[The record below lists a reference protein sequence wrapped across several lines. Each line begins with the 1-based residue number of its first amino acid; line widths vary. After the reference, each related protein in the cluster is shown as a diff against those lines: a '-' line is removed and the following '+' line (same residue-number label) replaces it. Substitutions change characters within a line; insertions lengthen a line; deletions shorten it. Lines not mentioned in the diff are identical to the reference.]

1 MKNGVAGGIG
11 FVVGAAAGAGTAYY
25 FTRKYFT
32 TLVCELASNLVE
44 ERINELEA
52 AGVIIFA
59 DDEFKGTEEEGEDSD
74 EESSPLKTVSSLA
87 KEYTGDPTRE
97 IDYSQFYNKKD
108 PEQIMAERQHPMDD
122 GEYPSDIST
131 DERAEI
137 DGEQMSA
144 EYEGDKEL
152 HKKPYPI
159 SPDQFAEEHNEY
171 DKESIYAYSDGV
183 MTHENDEIVD
193 DVETLL
199 GDVDLWP
206 KYGGDTVYIRN
217 DRFATD
223 YEVMYVETTY
233 EEAVEGASQPNWA
246 D

>member
-1 MKNGVAGGIG
+1 MNNGAAIAIG
-11 FVVGAAAGAGTAYY
+11 FVAGAAAGAGTAYY

-32 TLVCELASNLVE
+32 TLTCDIASELVE
-44 ERINELEA
+44 QRLKELEE
-52 AGVIIFA
+52 AGIIQYLDA
-59 DDEFKGTEEEGEDSD
+59 EDEEEPEDED
-74 EESSPLKTVSSLA
+74 DDDSPLKTVSSLS
-87 KEYTGDPTRE
+87 KEYVGDPTTA

-122 GEYPSDIST
+122 NEYPSDIS
-131 DERAEI
+131 DEERAEL
-137 DGEQMSA
+137 DGEQISA

-152 HKKPYPI
+152 HKRPYAI
-159 SPDQFAEEHNEY
+159 SPDQFAEEHPEY

-193 DVETLL
+193 DVDTLL
-199 GDVDLWP
+199 GDVDTQP

-217 DRFATD
+217 DRFSTD

-233 EEAVEGASQPNWA
+233 QEAVEGASSPNWA